1 MKKKK
6 NPISIDGKKRDISNI
21 YRKGKNKHL
30 FNEPKSRIKMMDTD
44 EIIRKTNE
52 EEEEDYINK
61 KYIPTPL
68 QSKIFPVEDNKSS
81 SSEEGQVPLTY
92 YERQYQEKLDEQC
105 K

>member
-1 MKKKK
+1 MKKKI

-21 YRKGKNKHL
+21 YRKGKNKNL

-52 EEEEDYINK
+52 EEEDYINK

-68 QSKIFPVEDNKSS
+68 
-81 SSEEGQVPLTY
+81 
-92 YERQYQEKLDEQC
+92 
-105 K
+105 